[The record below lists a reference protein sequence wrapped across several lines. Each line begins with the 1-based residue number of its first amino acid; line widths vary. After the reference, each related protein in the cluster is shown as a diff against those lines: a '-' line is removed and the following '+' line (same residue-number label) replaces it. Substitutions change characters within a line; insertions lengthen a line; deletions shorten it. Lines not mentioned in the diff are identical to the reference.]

1 MPKAKKGKKGGK
13 KGKGKG
19 KKNARPAHMS
29 EEMWKHC
36 NNIPDLLLNFQSKPS
51 TCSFLQLSRSK
62 AAFYLWQ
69 LALKGK
75 KKRAELVQGGVLT
88 SALGAIR
95 VARPV
100 ADWRG

>member
-69 LALKGK
+69 GLQQAGMKPPP
-75 KKRAELVQGGVLT
+75 R
-88 SALGAIR
+88 
-95 VARPV
+95 
-100 ADWRG
+100 